1 MTKVMAV
8 REMVKIPA
16 EAKNSA
22 LFFRLSSYL
31 TISDKGERPC

>member
-1 MTKVMAV
+1 MAAL
-8 REMVKIPA
+8 REMVKIIA
-16 EAKNSA
+16 GAMNNA